1 MEINSKVK
9 YTEDAKYDEC
19 VCIFLMPSICAAP
32 LIFKVLKVNESKNN
46 VGITSAFPCF
56 IPTFVLAPAW
66 VKDNTYTHTLALKHK
81 ILFDFY
87 L

>member
-1 MEINSKVK
+1 MQNMTNVYAFFSCLLYV
-9 YTEDAKYDEC
+9 
-19 VCIFLMPSICAAP
+19 PP
-32 LIFKVLKVNESKNN
+32 LLFFKVLKVNESKNN